1 MLTETHVTPAL
12 ERRLEKHKEGA
23 HAG

>member
-12 ERRLEKHKEGA
+12 ERSLERRQEGH